1 MTTVTVSTKY
11 QVVIP
16 ESVRKSLGVRPGEKF
31 QVMHYDGRV
40 QLIPLRRMRDMKGV
54 LRGMNTSLAREGDR
68 VCMRAFQNAVGCV
81 DLARNAL
88 LWTRNTGGVNAVGSH
103 AHAMAQSQQGA
114 RQSGYGAFTPS
125 QYNPNLTIVFDGT
138 TAELS
143 GSQLMHDG
151 IPVRLPAMA
160 DSELLLFE
168 PLE

>member
-68 VCMRAFQNAVGCV
+68 V
-81 DLARNAL
+81 
-88 LWTRNTGGVNAVGSH
+88 
-103 AHAMAQSQQGA
+103 
-114 RQSGYGAFTPS
+114 
-125 QYNPNLTIVFDGT
+125 
-138 TAELS
+138 
-143 GSQLMHDG
+143 
-151 IPVRLPAMA
+151 
-160 DSELLLFE
+160 
-168 PLE
+168 